1 MFVPKYK
8 PYIYTKEQDPAL
20 DADFAGAA
28 VYSKVK
34 TGQDSIFWKSGFRW
48 YRIPYTD
55 VKQIF
60 RRVEVVH
67 GKLCC
72 GGHTFVIEWLV
83 LVLKDDTEVVVHIGD
98 DVKKK
103 AEALLEA
110 LKDAHPEIK
119 YGKVYE

>member
-1 MFVPKYK
+1 MFIPNYK
-8 PYIYTKEQDPAL
+8 PYAYTKGNDPAR
-20 DADFAGAA
+20 DAEFAAA
-28 VYSKVK
+28 EVYSKVK
-34 TGQDSIFWKSGFRW
+34 PGEKSIFWKSGFRW
-48 YRIPYTD
+48 YSMPYEN
-55 VKQIF
+55 VKRIF
-60 RRVEVVH
+60 RRIEVVH

-83 LVLKDDTEVVVHIGD
+83 LVLKDDTEVVIHIGD
-98 DVKKK
+98 DVKVK